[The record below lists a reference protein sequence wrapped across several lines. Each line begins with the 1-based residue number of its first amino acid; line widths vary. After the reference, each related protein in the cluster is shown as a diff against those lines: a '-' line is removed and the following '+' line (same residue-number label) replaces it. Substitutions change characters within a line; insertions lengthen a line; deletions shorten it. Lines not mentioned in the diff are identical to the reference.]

1 MSNSKGITKKI
12 ADEKIISFLNKAWND
27 YKQNPEWYEA
37 YLDSP
42 QRVMC
47 FKKADYTSEDEKKI
61 EFYYQSTDYSKL
73 RFFNVLP
80 YLKKTTFYNDIKDKV
95 THHNKLSIT
104 IDL

>member
-12 ADEKIISFLNKAWND
+12 ADEKIVSFLNKAWKD
-27 YKQNPEWYEA
+27 YKENPEWYEA

-47 FKKADYTSEDEKKI
+47 FKKSEDEKKI
-61 EFYYQSTDYSKL
+61 EFYYQATDNKMRL
-73 RFFNVLP
+73 FNVLP
-80 YLKKTTFYNDIKDKV
+80 YLKKTSFYNDVKDKV
-95 THHNKLSIT
+95 THHNKLSLT